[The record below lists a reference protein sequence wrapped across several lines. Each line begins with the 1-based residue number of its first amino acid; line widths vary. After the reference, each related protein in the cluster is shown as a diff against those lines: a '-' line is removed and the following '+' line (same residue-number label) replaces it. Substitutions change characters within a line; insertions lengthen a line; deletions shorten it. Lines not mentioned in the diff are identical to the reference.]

1 MRRKE
6 VIDLGKF
13 KSRMYSFFGGR
24 YGTDAL
30 YYFLFAIAL
39 LLLVINVFVGS
50 FVASLILYGVA
61 ASLLVWGA
69 FRSFSRNISR
79 RRREN
84 EVFTGFFRKVFSPFV
99 LAKNKFRD
107 RKTHKYIRCKKCRAV
122 IRVKRIPGNH
132 FLHCPKC
139 LEKIEVT
146 IKERKS
152 NKAPKNKNKNKK

>member
-1 MRRKE
+1 M
-6 VIDLGKF
+6 GKF

-69 FRSFSRNISR
+69 FRSFSRNINR

-84 EVFTGFFRKVFSPFV
+84 EVFTGLFRKVFSPFV

-107 RKTHKYIRCKKCRAV
+107 RKTHKYIRCKKMSRCHTCEKNTGESFSALSQVFRKN
-122 IRVKRIPGNH
+122 RSDNKRT
-132 FLHCPKC
+132 
-139 LEKIEVT
+139 EK
-146 IKERKS
+146 
-152 NKAPKNKNKNKK
+152 